1 MGLASLRPVASSCG
15 GHNIGVLPGGLSGGG
30 RSFLTFRV
38 PSGLTEEGFQL
49 PEHLVS
55 IGPLS
60 IVELVY
66 PEPVARLSLN
76 HVSEK
81 PLVA

>member
-15 GHNIGVLPGGLSGGG
+15 GHNIGVLLGGLSGGG

-49 PEHLVS
+49 HLVS
-55 IGPLS
+55 IGPPS

-76 HVSEK
+76 HVPEK
-81 PLVA
+81 PPVA